1 MPLRPHFSRNRGPAL
16 GGDLIEYNDVLEFW
30 FGDPNGH
37 GFGQHREAWFAKDDA
52 FDAEIR
58 TRFGKD
64 VARASAGRYDF
75 WEISPL
81 GTLALIVMLDQFPRN
96 IFRGLPKAF
105 AADAKA
111 RSIARRAI
119 DRGIDQALP
128 SVQRMFIY
136 LPFEHSENLADQRK
150 CIALYSEILPCF
162 EVEFSEKACFSV
174 YRHCEIIERYGRFPH
189 RNEVIGRES
198 SAEELEFLKEAHS
211 SF

>member
-1 MPLRPHFSRNRGPAL
+1 MA
-16 GGDLIEYNDVLEFW
+16 EVTDVLDFW
-30 FGDPNGH
+30 FGDPSGH
-37 GFGQHREAWFAKDDA
+37 GFGEHREAWFAKDDA

-58 TRFGKD
+58 MRFGKD
-64 VARASAGRYDF
+64 VARASAGSYDF
-75 WEISPL
+75 WEASPL
-81 GTLALIVMLDQFPRN
+81 GTLALIIMLDQFSRN

-119 DRGIDQALP
+119 DRGIDRDFLT
-128 SVQRMFIY
+128 VQRLFIY

-150 CIALYSEILPCF
+150 CVALYSEILPYF
-162 EVEFSEKACFSV
+162 DVEFREKAYFSV
-174 YRHCEIIERYGRFPH
+174 YRHCEIIERYGRCPH

-198 SAEELEFLKEAHS
+198 STEELEFLKEAHS